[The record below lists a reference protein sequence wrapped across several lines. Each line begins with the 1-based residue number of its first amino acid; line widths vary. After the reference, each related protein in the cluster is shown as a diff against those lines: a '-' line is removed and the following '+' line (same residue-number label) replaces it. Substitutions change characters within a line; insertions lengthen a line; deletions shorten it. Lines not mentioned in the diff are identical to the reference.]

1 LTEATDLSELFERD
15 PLQLT
20 NDDIA
25 SIIAVMRQHLAQFE
39 LGIKKPIA
47 ERKRTSKATDLLKEL
62 GLDKS

>member
-1 LTEATDLSELFERD
+1 MTEATDLSELFERD

-39 LGIKKPIA
+39 LGIKKPVA

>member
-39 LGIKKPIA
+39 LGIKKPVA

>member
-1 LTEATDLSELFERD
+1 MTEATDLSELFERD